1 MNGMGDLVR
10 ADTGEL
16 EVLRRVTEI
25 WKGPYCLEESKC
37 CTQLQKG
44 PEEQSG
50 DLQTGWPHFS
60 PWETHNRLK
69 MK

>member
-1 MNGMGDLVR
+1 MNGAGDLMR

-25 WKGPYCLEESKC
+25 WKGPHCLEESKC

-60 PWETHNRLK
+60 PWETHNRRKLK
-69 MK
+69 